1 MTFYHV
7 QWCPECA
14 VVREKLDEL
23 GLSYADVL
31 VPDLRPLRTQV
42 YEVSGQYYVPVIKD
56 GDTVLIETRQILE
69 YLESHYAGSDGNAR
83 SQSRSQSGGSRGI
96 GEEV

>member
-7 QWCPECA
+7 HWCPECA

-23 GLSYADVL
+23 GLSYDEVL
-31 VPDLRPLRTQV
+31 VPDLHPLRKQV

-56 GDTVLIETRQILE
+56 GDTVLTETRQILE
-69 YLESHYAGSDGNAR
+69 YLESHHAGIDGEAR
-83 SQSRSQSGGSRGI
+83 SQSRSQSGG
-96 GEEV
+96 